1 MMYFDKDDKSTL
13 IGLVVILVLHII
25 VMSLSA
31 LYICEIFW
39 FVCIGGIIVWILW
52 VLLWLLLLWWFR
64 R

>member
-1 MMYFDKDDKSTL
+1 MDFDKDDKSTL

-39 FVCIGGIIVWILW
+39 FACIAGIIGWILW